1 MGEDSLVGL
10 VPYRNDALLA
20 YRVFDGQTALVDLAQ
35 GTLNMLNTT
44 ATRVWQLVGER
55 MGERMT
61 VRKIAER
68 ICREFEVPS
77 EEAINDILAV
87 LREMA

>member
-68 ICREFEVPS
+68 ICR
-77 EEAINDILAV
+77 
-87 LREMA
+87 